1 MFVPTDGQRSLLEC
15 EFLLPPAKVD
25 RLKKSWAEPFRER
38 ILPLIDEEV
47 FRDAYDQGNGRPNTS
62 IRLLVGLHLLK
73 EWNDLTDEQ
82 ALEHLEF
89 NLQWHYALGVESGSA
104 HVCEKTLHN
113 FRHKLMA
120 SDRAQAL
127 FERVT
132 RALAEADGVG
142 LGRQRLDSTH
152 VLSNI
157 AVLTRLGLFVETV
170 TQFLKVVRQEAPDV
184 FSTLKA
190 GYARRYLDRE
200 GYFSDA
206 KREQARRRLPV
217 VAQDAYDLVRACES
231 EAAVNGLPAFG
242 LLKRL
247 VDEQCE
253 VVEPEDNDRG
263 DQGPGDGEGGVHSG
277 GPKVRLRE
285 PKTVASDSLQSPH
298 DPDATYGHK
307 GKGYE
312 VQVAETCGDGN
323 PYQLVTATA
332 VNGAHESD
340 QKALLPMVEQ
350 LAESE
355 MLPEALL
362 ADTGYGSGAN
372 IVECAERGVDLLAP
386 VQDPDAPA
394 APEQFAQA
402 IAQEVDVQ
410 AEPQVPAIGSDAGV
424 VEPNATEHD
433 APAAPLGLN
442 AFWFDFTCHEITA
455 CPGGAAPMS
464 QHLAGGQLI
473 ADFPSAAC
481 ATCPLA
487 SACPTRELASGGR
500 QLRRS
505 PAVIATEIR
514 QDEQRGPTFKELYRK
529 RSGVESTNEE
539 LKGRHGLGGLRV
551 RCRPRVELAA
561 RLKALALNVKRAA
574 NYHAAKLKAAVAASC
589 PCPA

>member
-15 EFLLPPAKVD
+15 EFLLPPAKVN

-47 FRDAYDQGNGRPNTS
+47 FRDAYDQANGRPNTS

-73 EWNDLTDEQ
+73 DWNDLTDEQ
-82 ALEHLEF
+82 MLEHLEF

-113 FRHKLMA
+113 FRHKLMGN
-120 SDRAQAL
+120 DRAQAL

-152 VLSNI
+152 VISNI

-170 TQFLKVVRQEAPDV
+170 THFLKVVRQEAPDV
-184 FSTLKA
+184 FSTLNA
-190 GYARRYLDRE
+190 GYAHRYLDRE

-217 VAQDAYDLVRACES
+217 VAQDAYDLVRVCEN
-231 EAAVNGLPAFG
+231 EAPVSGLPAFG

-253 VVEPEDNDRG
+253 VVEPGGNDHG
-263 DQGPGDGEGGVHSG
+263 DQGPGDGEGGVQTG

-323 PYQLVTATA
+323 PYQIVTAVA

-350 LAESE
+350 LAASE
-355 MLPEALL
+355 MLPQTLL

-372 IVECAERGVDLLAP
+372 IVGCAERGVDLLAP
-386 VQDPDAPA
+386 VQDPHAPA
-394 APEQFAQA
+394 PPEQFAQA
-402 IAQEVDVQ
+402 IAQEVEAP
-410 AEPQVPAIGSDAGV
+410 AEPQAQATGSEAGAVGPKTAEQDSPAK
-424 VEPNATEHD
+424 
-433 APAAPLGLN
+433 PLGLN

-455 CPGGAAPMS
+455 CPGGQVPVS
-464 QHLAGGQLI
+464 QHLAGGQMI
-473 ADFPSAAC
+473 ADFPSTAC
-481 ATCPLA
+481 GACPLA
-487 SACPTRELASGGR
+487 STCPIRELACGDR

-514 QDEQRGPTFKELYRK
+514 QEEQQGAAFKELYRK

-551 RCRPRVELAA
+551 RCRPRVALAA
-561 RLKALALNVKRAA
+561 WLKALALNVKRAA
-574 NYHAAKLKAAVAASC
+574 KYHAAKIRAAVAASC